1 MSLATLKKKTAT
13 KYNAMSVGSK
23 QGFSINGTHRS
34 QGYIGQTSL
43 SRYIPKTPM
52 KGSAFKGHGG
62 CCGTFKIRNINA
74 SQQDVNDNTQIKSS
88 SINNN
93 GLISSKYRW
102 IRRPYPY
109 ISVKPDNNNNLNTS
123 QEYTTRLAKQTV
135 SDSND
140 CQSSTKDTCMKTSCA
155 GMTVSNYSN
164 YSKNA
169 YNNTS
174 KDSSTF
180 VAMNQSRYI
189 SELRLSCIDNDVVT
203 VQKNT
208 GGTPYV

>member
-23 QGFSINGTHRS
+23 QGFSINGTYRN
-34 QGYIGQTSL
+34 QGYIGQTSH

-52 KGSAFKGHGG
+52 KGSVFKGHGG
-62 CCGTFKIRNINA
+62 CCGTFKIKNINA
-74 SQQDVNDNTQIKSS
+74 TQQDVNDNSQIKSS
-88 SINNN
+88 SINTV
-93 GLISSKYRW
+93 GLISTKYRW

-109 ISVKPDNNNNLNTS
+109 AVVKPDTNNNLNTAND
-123 QEYTTRLAKQTV
+123 YTVRIGKQTIK
-135 SDSND
+135 DAND
-140 CQSSTKDTCMKTSCA
+140 CSSSTKDTCMKTSCA

-169 YNNTS
+169 YNNIA
-174 KDSSTF
+174 KDSSLY

-189 SELRLSCIDNDVVT
+189 SELHDTCIENDVVT
-203 VQKNT
+203 VQKNNCY
-208 GGTPYV
+208 TPYI